1 LHIDWPNWGVILSYV
16 RLRLYN
22 NSRTMEKAEMKL
34 VSSKKMI
41 GAITLAGTMLLMGIV
56 GFAQQQQGQ
65 GQGGQERAGREWHGR
80 GGEGKGG
87 RHGGGMRDGFG
98 GRFAEKLNLTDA
110 QKAQMEQIAA
120 RYRESFKAQRGQGE
134 GRRGGG
140 EGFGAFNGGTFNEA
154 AVRATAQA
162 RANARVEMEVSRA
175 RMMSEMYNVLTAEQ
189 KAQLATERRQREQKR
204 QERRANR
211 QGNSGQNQ

>member
-1 LHIDWPNWGVILSYV
+1 MY
-16 RLRLYN
+16 

-34 VSSKKMI
+34 VSSKKII
-41 GAITLAGTMLLMGIV
+41 GAITLAGTMLLMGII
-56 GFAQQQQGQ
+56 GFAQQQ

-80 GGEGKGG
+80 GDKGKGG
-87 RHGGGMRDGFG
+87 RHDGGMRGGFG

-120 RYRESFKAQRGQGE
+120 RYRESFKAQRGQRE
-134 GRRGGG
+134 GRR
-140 EGFGAFNGGTFNEA
+140 EGPGFDAFNGGTFNEA
-154 AVRATAQA
+154 AVRAAAQA

-189 KAQLATERRQREQKR
+189 KAQLAAQRQQWEQKR